1 MCRDDELKKRKKSC
15 QSETGGRGKAISC
28 IYFLSN
34 EEKQSSSGKNW
45 ASMLMASVATLFSV
59 FFCGFSKALKLAAAV
74 SRFQL
79 KESWWD
85 EPQLTENAAA
95 WSLATDHDF
104 LLLCCCFFSLFFG
117 RVVMKTAPENA
128 VPWCRLLTPASV
140 TRRKT
145 SRSGINTLKIILC
158 SRRQRGAERAAQKNT
173 VDRPQRPWNTTD
185 PRTINTPLAINHLQV
200 FLLRRSV
207 RTPPRIH
214 SATRPEETFSFLP
227 HNTEET
233 FRRKS
238 SIECQSRKSSWE
250 KSLKTEI
257 V

>member
-1 MCRDDELKKRKKSC
+1 MMNWKKEKSPARARQDGGGKQLAAFTFCLTRKNSLVLVKTRPCVHAYGVS
-15 QSETGGRGKAISC
+15 G
-28 IYFLSN
+28 YF
-34 EEKQSSSGKNW
+34 
-45 ASMLMASVATLFSV
+45 V

-85 EPQLTENAAA
+85 EPQLTENAAD

-185 PRTINTPLAINHLQV
+185 PRTMNTPLAINHLQV

>member
-15 QSETGGRGKAISC
+15 QSETGGRGKAIIC

-45 ASMLMASVATLFSV
+45 ASMLMASVATLFSTVV
-59 FFCGFSKALKLAAAV
+59 FQ
-74 SRFQL
+74 RH
-79 KESWWD
+79 
-85 EPQLTENAAA
+85 
-95 WSLATDHDF
+95 WSLRQRCPSFNLKKVDETNHNWQKMLQLGAWQQITTYYY
-104 LLLCCCFFSLFFG
+104 CVFG

-200 FLLRRSV
+200 FILRRSV

-214 SATRPEETFSFLP
+214 LATRPEETFSFLP

-233 FRRKS
+233 FRRKC